1 MRSSRQTNMGTVAGL
16 IAAIVVLN
24 VAIFFVLMR
33 EDKDQEAVA
42 TAATRT
48 NIAPRPAAGALLVPP
63 TTNPGPAET
72 TPQKAVPPVPPI
84 QDTDTAPPA
93 HATPTPV
100 VPRETA
106 PASRSHSRRQQR
118 TTPPRKTEP
127 EPTPIPTPVPTPT
140 KTQASVDILSVPS
153 GATVS
158 LDGVFIGKTPIRGI
172 KIASGGHSVAVSH
185 AGFEPQVVR
194 LKSSLGKHEK
204 VSVKMREVAHAQPES
219 PVAQVTQTVRR
230 PARTPRVSTATEGNV
245 SRGKSLVRSSCNA
258 CHSKR
263 GESGVRSKRY
273 TRSQWDRFFA
283 SGSHDRYERL
293 GGAMNMQQLADVKAY
308 VKTKSADAARNQ
320 GAGIR

>member
-1 MRSSRQTNMGTVAGL
+1 MGTVAGL

-24 VAIFFVLMR
+24 VLIFFVLMR
-33 EDKDQEAVA
+33 NDKKQDSAPVVA
-42 TAATRT
+42 TSS
-48 NIAPRPAAGALLVPP
+48 NVAPRPAGSTLVAPAP
-63 TTNPGPAET
+63 TDPGPAET
-72 TPQKAVPPVPPI
+72 NSQQAVPPIAPVEEAVPP
-84 QDTDTAPPA
+84 AR
-93 HATPTPV
+93 ATPTPV
-100 VPRETA
+100 VPKETA
-106 PASRSHSRRQQR
+106 PTPRAQSRRQQR
-118 TTPPRKTEP
+118 ATPPHKAEP
-127 EPTPIPTPVPTPT
+127 EPAPIPTPAPTPT

-185 AGFEPQVVR
+185 TGFEPQVVR

-204 VSVKMREVAHAQPES
+204 VSVKMREVAKAQPES
-219 PVAQVTQTVRR
+219 PVAQVTQTIRR
-230 PARTPRVSTATEGNV
+230 PARTPRVATANEGSA
-245 SRGKSLVRSSCNA
+245 SRGKSLVRSTCNA